1 MSNRFVIADP
11 DRCIACGTCM
21 AACIMKHDV
30 KGDIAA
36 PRLNVVV
43 ASDTTAPVACH
54 HCVDAPCAA
63 ACPTGAL
70 YPDASHT
77 RVAVDESKCIGCRS
91 CVMACPF
98 GAATVATV
106 EVPVKMGDLL
116 IGARTKAFAV
126 KCDLCVDRAGGPA
139 CVEACPTKGLRVV
152 DQDTLTESLR
162 ARQFAAAEAAETLAH
177 AMA

>member
-1 MSNRFVIADP
+1 MSNKFVIADP

-30 KGDIAA
+30 DGDVAA

-43 ASDTTAPVACH
+43 ASGTTAPVACH
-54 HCVDAPCAA
+54 HCVDAPCVA
-63 ACPTGAL
+63 ACPTNAL
-70 YPDASHT
+70 FQDKVNN
-77 RVAVDESKCIGCRS
+77 RIAVDESKCIGCRS

-106 EVPVKMGDLL
+106 EVPVRMGDLL
-116 IGARTKAFAV
+116 IGARTKALAV
-126 KCDLCVDRAGGPA
+126 KCDLCADRPGGPA
-139 CVEACPTKGLRVV
+139 CVEACPTAGLRVV
-152 DQDTLTESLR
+152 DQDVLTESVR
-162 ARQFAAAEAAETLAH
+162 ARQVAAAEATETMAH